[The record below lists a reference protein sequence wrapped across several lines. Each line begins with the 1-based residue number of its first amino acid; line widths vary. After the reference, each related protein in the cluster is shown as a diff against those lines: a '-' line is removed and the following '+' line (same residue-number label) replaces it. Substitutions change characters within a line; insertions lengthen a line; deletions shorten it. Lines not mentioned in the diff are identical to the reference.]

1 MRPSPSP
8 ASSSW
13 LPDAFL
19 FLTEPRYWAVA
30 GAAALAGLARGFS
43 GFGGAMV
50 FMPIASLLYEPK
62 LAAILLFIADDLAA
76 LAMLPD
82 AVRRCV
88 WREVLPL
95 GLAAVIAVP
104 FGVALLVVA
113 DADLMRWVIC
123 GVILLAVSLMAA
135 GWRYTGRLG
144 LPATLGTGALAGLS
158 GGAAALPGPPVVLLW
173 LGGQGNAAT
182 VRANLIV
189 FFGFTATASGIA
201 YWWSG
206 LFTQASLLMSL
217 PLIPAYL
224 LPLSLGSRLFA
235 RSSEQQFRRA
245 ALALCAFAALS
256 GLPLWRYL

>member
-1 MRPSPSP
+1 
-8 ASSSW
+8 
-13 LPDAFL
+13 
-19 FLTEPRYWAVA
+19 
-30 GAAALAGLARGFS
+30 
-43 GFGGAMV
+43 MV
-50 FMPIASLLYEPK
+50 FMPIASLVYEPR
-62 LAAILLFIADDLAA
+62 LAAILLFIADDIAA

-95 GLAAVIAVP
+95 GVAAVLAVP

-113 DADLMRWVIC
+113 DADVMRWVIC
-123 GVILLAVSLMAA
+123 CVILLAVGLMAA

-189 FFGFTATASGIA
+189 FFGFTATATGIA
-201 YWWSG
+201 YWWGG
-206 LFTQASLLMSL
+206 LFTQQSLLMSL

-224 LPLSLGSRLFA
+224 LPLNLGSRLFA
-235 RSSEQQFRRA
+235 RASDQQFRRA
-245 ALALCAFAALS
+245 APGALCLRRFVRPAAVENVLGAKCPGGQCLYLRAAS
-256 GLPLWRYL
+256 SSARSNSISILLPVPWMRLAITT

>member
-1 MRPSPSP
+1 M
-8 ASSSW
+8 
-13 LPDAFL
+13 PDSFL
-19 FLTEPRYWAVA
+19 FLNDPRYWAVA
-30 GAAALAGLARGFS
+30 GAAALAGLVRGFS

-50 FMPIASLLYEPK
+50 FMPVASLVYEPK
-62 LAAILLFIADDLAA
+62 LAAVLLFIADDLAA

-82 AVRRCV
+82 ALRRCV

-95 GLAAVIAVP
+95 GIAAVIAVP

-113 DADLMRWVIC
+113 DADVMRWVIC
-123 GVILLAVSLMAA
+123 SVILLAVGLMAL
-135 GWRYTGRLG
+135 GWRYTARLG
-144 LPATLGTGALAGLS
+144 LPATLGTGLLAGLS

-189 FFGFTATASGIA
+189 FFGFTATAAGVS
-201 YWWSG
+201 YWWGG

-224 LPLSLGSRLFA
+224 LPLRLGSRLFMRA
-235 RSSEQQFRRA
+235 SEQQFRRA

-256 GLPLWRYL
+256 GLPLWRYFS